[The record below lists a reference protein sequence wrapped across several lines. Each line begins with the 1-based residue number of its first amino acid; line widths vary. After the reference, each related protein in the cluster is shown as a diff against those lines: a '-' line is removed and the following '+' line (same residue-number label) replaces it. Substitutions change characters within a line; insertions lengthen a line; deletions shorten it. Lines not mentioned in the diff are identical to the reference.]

1 MERRN
6 SVNQIKSLA
15 YSAGRNISMDPERYG
30 EHMLDALE
38 QELQVFMAKLPE
50 EVREHYEAAYIEKY
64 SLWLSAMS
72 RCFSQFITGA
82 GGWKP
87 ATFRRHEKTNQAERN
102 ARVRLDEW
110 ADKVVKRCNRQHRLT
125 GWDEVERLQD
135 KVEKLTALQEMMKAA
150 NKVIR
155 SKKLSEVEQVD
166 ELVALGFKEEQ
177 ATELLTDDGRSWWGK
192 GFAPFQLTNNNA
204 KIKDA
209 QARLDRLTAML
220 GNDDTEEEHSWGTLA
235 MCYSEERIRFV
246 FSEIPSSEV
255 RSLLKSNG
263 FKWSPKNSAWQ
274 RQLTPNAQY
283 VTKRIIQQLESVSE

>member
-15 YSAGRNISMDPERYG
+15 YNAGRNISMDPERYG
-30 EHMLDALE
+30 EHMLDSLE
-38 QELQVFMAKLPE
+38 QELQVFLAKLPE

-64 SLWLSAMS
+64 SQWLSAMS

-110 ADKVVKRCNRQHRLT
+110 AEKVVRRCNRQHRLT

-135 KVEKLTALQEMMKAA
+135 KVDKLTALQEMMKAA

-155 SKKLSEVEQVD
+155 SKKSEEEQTD
-166 ELVALGFKEEQ
+166 ELVSLGFSEKQ
-177 ATELLTDDGRSWWGK
+177 AKELLTEEGWYGK
-192 GFAPFQLTNNNA
+192 GFAPYMLTNNNA

-209 QARLDRLTAML
+209 KARLDRLTAML
-220 GNDDTEEEHSWGTLA
+220 GKEDTEEEHSWGTLA

-263 FKWSPKNSAWQ
+263 FKWSPNNGAWQ
-274 RQLTPNAQY
+274 RQLTTNAQY
-283 VTKRIIQQLESVSE
+283 ATKRILQQLESVSE

>member
-15 YSAGRNISMDPERYG
+15 YNAGRNISMDPERYG
-30 EHMLDALE
+30 EHMLDSLE
-38 QELQVFMAKLPE
+38 QELQVFLAKLPE

-64 SLWLSAMS
+64 SQWLSAMS

-110 ADKVVKRCNRQHRLT
+110 AEKVVRRCNRQHRLT

-135 KVEKLTALQEMMKAA
+135 KVDKLTALQEMMKAA

-155 SKKLSEVEQVD
+155 SKKSEEEQTD
-166 ELVALGFKEEQ
+166 ELVSLGFSEKQ
-177 ATELLTDDGRSWWGK
+177 AKELLTEEGWYGK
-192 GFAPFQLTNNNA
+192 GFAPYMLTNNNA

-209 QARLDRLTAML
+209 KARLDSLTAML
-220 GNDDTEEEHSWGTLA
+220 GKEDTEEEHSWGTLA

-263 FKWSPKNSAWQ
+263 FKWSPNNGAWQ
-274 RQLTPNAQY
+274 RQLTTNAQY
-283 VTKRIIQQLESVSE
+283 ATKRILQQLESVSE

>member
-15 YSAGRNISMDPERYG
+15 YNAGRNISMDPERYG
-30 EHMLDALE
+30 EHMLDSLE
-38 QELQVFMAKLPE
+38 QELQVFLAKLPE

-64 SLWLSAMS
+64 SQWLSAMS

-110 ADKVVKRCNRQHRLT
+110 AEKVVRRCNRQHRLT

-135 KVEKLTALQEMMKAA
+135 KVDKLTALQEMMKAA

-155 SKKLSEVEQVD
+155 SKKSEEEQTD
-166 ELVALGFKEEQ
+166 ELVSLGFSEK
-177 ATELLTDDGRSWWGK
+177 
-192 GFAPFQLTNNNA
+192 
-204 KIKDA
+204 
-209 QARLDRLTAML
+209 QARQKSCLQKRVGMGKALPLICSQTIMRRLRTQRLALTA
-220 GNDDTEEEHSWGTLA
+220 
-235 MCYSEERIRFV
+235 
-246 FSEIPSSEV
+246 
-255 RSLLKSNG
+255 
-263 FKWSPKNSAWQ
+263 
-274 RQLTPNAQY
+274 
-283 VTKRIIQQLESVSE
+283 

>member
-30 EHMLDALE
+30 EHMLDSLE
-38 QELQVFMAKLPE
+38 QELQVFLAKLPE

-64 SLWLSAMS
+64 SQWLSAMS

-110 ADKVVKRCNRQHRLT
+110 AEKVVRRCNRQHRLT

-135 KVEKLTALQEMMKAA
+135 KVDKLTALQEMMKAA

-155 SKKLSEVEQVD
+155 SKKSEEEQTD
-166 ELVALGFKEEQ
+166 ELVSLGFSEKQ
-177 ATELLTDDGRSWWGK
+177 AKELLTEEGWYGK
-192 GFAPFQLTNNNA
+192 GFAPYMLTNNNA

-209 QARLDRLTAML
+209 KARLDRLTAML
-220 GNDDTEEEHSWGTLA
+220 GKEDTEEEHSWGTLA

-263 FKWSPKNSAWQ
+263 FKWSPNNGAWQ
-274 RQLTPNAQY
+274 RQLTTNAQY
-283 VTKRIIQQLESVSE
+283 ATKHILQQLESVSE

>member
-15 YSAGRNISMDPERYG
+15 YNAGRNISMDPERYG
-30 EHMLDALE
+30 EHMLDSLE
-38 QELQVFMAKLPE
+38 QELQVFLAKLPE

-64 SLWLSAMS
+64 SQWLSAMS

-110 ADKVVKRCNRQHRLT
+110 AEKVVRRCNRQHRLT

-135 KVEKLTALQEMMKAA
+135 KVDKLTALQEMMKAA

-155 SKKLSEVEQVD
+155 SKKSEEEQTD
-166 ELVALGFKEEQ
+166 ELVSLGFSEKQ
-177 ATELLTDDGRSWWGK
+177 AKELLTEEGWYGK
-192 GFAPFQLTNNNA
+192 GFAPYMLTNNNA

-209 QARLDRLTAML
+209 KARLDRLTAML
-220 GNDDTEEEHSWGTLA
+220 GNEDTEEEHSWGTLA

-263 FKWSPKNSAWQ
+263 FKWSPNNGAWQ
-274 RQLTPNAQY
+274 RQLTTNAQY
-283 VTKRIIQQLESVSE
+283 ATKRILQQLESVSE

>member
-15 YSAGRNISMDPERYG
+15 YNAGRNISMDPERYG
-30 EHMLDALE
+30 EHMLDSLE
-38 QELQVFMAKLPE
+38 QELQVFLAKLPE

-64 SLWLSAMS
+64 SQWLSAMS

-110 ADKVVKRCNRQHRLT
+110 AEKVVRRCNRQHRLT

-135 KVEKLTALQEMMKAA
+135 KVDKLTALQEMMKAA
-150 NKVIR
+150 NNVIR
-155 SKKLSEVEQVD
+155 SKKSEEEQTD
-166 ELVALGFKEEQ
+166 ELVSLGFSEKQ
-177 ATELLTDDGRSWWGK
+177 AKELLTEEGWYGK
-192 GFAPFQLTNNNA
+192 GFAPYMLTNNNA

-209 QARLDRLTAML
+209 KARLDRLTAML
-220 GNDDTEEEHSWGTLA
+220 GKEDTEEEHSWGTLA

-263 FKWSPKNSAWQ
+263 FKWSPNNGAWQ
-274 RQLTPNAQY
+274 RQLTTNAQY
-283 VTKRIIQQLESVSE
+283 ATKRILQQLESVSE

>member
-15 YSAGRNISMDPERYG
+15 YNAGRNISMDPERYG
-30 EHMLDALE
+30 EHMLDSLE
-38 QELQVFMAKLPE
+38 QELQVFLAKLPE

-64 SLWLSAMS
+64 SQWLSAMS

-110 ADKVVKRCNRQHRLT
+110 AEKVVRRCNRQHRLT

-135 KVEKLTALQEMMKAA
+135 KVDKLTALQEMMKAA

-155 SKKLSEVEQVD
+155 SKKSEEEQTD
-166 ELVALGFKEEQ
+166 ELVSLGFSEKQ
-177 ATELLTDDGRSWWGK
+177 AKELLTEEGWYGK
-192 GFAPFQLTNNNA
+192 GFAPYMLTNNNA

-209 QARLDRLTAML
+209 KARLDRLTAML
-220 GNDDTEEEHSWGTLA
+220 GKEDTEEEHSWGTLA

-263 FKWSPKNSAWQ
+263 FKWSPNNGAWQ
-274 RQLTPNAQY
+274 RQLTTNAQY
-283 VTKRIIQQLESVSE
+283 ATKRILQQLEGVSE

>member
-1 MERRN
+1 MERREK
-6 SVNQIKSLA
+6 VNQIKSLA

-30 EHMLDALE
+30 EHMLDSLE
-38 QELQVFMAKLPE
+38 QELQVFLAKLPE

-64 SLWLSAMS
+64 SQWLSAMS

-110 ADKVVKRCNRQHRLT
+110 AEKVVRRCNRQHRLT

-135 KVEKLTALQEMMKAA
+135 KVDKLTALQEMMKAA

-155 SKKLSEVEQVD
+155 SKKSEEEQTD
-166 ELVALGFKEEQ
+166 ELVSLGFSEKQ
-177 ATELLTDDGRSWWGK
+177 AKELLTEEGWYGK
-192 GFAPFQLTNNNA
+192 GFAPYMLTNNNA

-209 QARLDRLTAML
+209 KARLDRLTAML
-220 GNDDTEEEHSWGTLA
+220 GNEDTEEEHSWGTLA

-263 FKWSPKNSAWQ
+263 FKWSPNNGAWQ
-274 RQLTPNAQY
+274 RQLTTNAKY
-283 VTKRIIQQLESVSE
+283 ATKRILQQLESVSE

>member
-38 QELQVFMAKLPE
+38 QELQVFLAKLPE

-87 ATFRRHEKTNQAERN
+87 ATFRRHEKTNQAEHN

-155 SKKLSEVEQVD
+155 CQRSSRWMSWSLSDSKRNRPRNCSRTTAVHGGVRALLLS
-166 ELVALGFKEEQ
+166 
-177 ATELLTDDGRSWWGK
+177 
-192 GFAPFQLTNNNA
+192 
-204 KIKDA
+204 
-209 QARLDRLTAML
+209 
-220 GNDDTEEEHSWGTLA
+220 
-235 MCYSEERIRFV
+235 
-246 FSEIPSSEV
+246 SSQTTM
-255 RSLLKSNG
+255 R
-263 FKWSPKNSAWQ
+263 
-274 RQLTPNAQY
+274 R
-283 VTKRIIQQLESVSE
+283 

>member
-15 YSAGRNISMDPERYG
+15 YNAGRNISMDPERYG
-30 EHMLDALE
+30 EHMLDSLE
-38 QELQVFMAKLPE
+38 QELQVFLAKLPE
-50 EVREHYEAAYIEKY
+50 EGREHYEAAYIEKY
-64 SLWLSAMS
+64 SQWLSAMS

-110 ADKVVKRCNRQHRLT
+110 VEKVVRRCNRQHRLT

-135 KVEKLTALQEMMKAA
+135 KVDKLTALQEMMKAA

-155 SKKLSEVEQVD
+155 SKKSEEEQTD
-166 ELVALGFKEEQ
+166 ELVSLGFSEKQ
-177 ATELLTDDGRSWWGK
+177 AKELLTEEGWYGK
-192 GFAPFQLTNNNA
+192 GFAPYMLTNNNA

-209 QARLDRLTAML
+209 KARLDRLTAML
-220 GNDDTEEEHSWGTLA
+220 GKEDTEEEHSWGKLA

-263 FKWSPKNSAWQ
+263 FKWSPNNGAWQ
-274 RQLTPNAQY
+274 RQLTTNAQY
-283 VTKRIIQQLESVSE
+283 ATKRILQQLKSVSE